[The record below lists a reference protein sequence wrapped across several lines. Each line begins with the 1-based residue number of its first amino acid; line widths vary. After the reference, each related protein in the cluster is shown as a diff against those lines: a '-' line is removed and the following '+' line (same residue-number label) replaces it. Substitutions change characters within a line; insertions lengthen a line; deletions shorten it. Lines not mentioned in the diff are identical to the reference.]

1 MSKKNLAEKMS
12 ETALKFEIERYN
24 KVNPM
29 SEWSKILEFNDKYF
43 PEWRKRDPLYYS
55 NAILGE
61 LGEVANALKKAIG
74 GGTNITK
81 PREEYVGDV
90 QEELADVYIYLV
102 MYAERMGMNEEL
114 FNKMIAAKVGVIE
127 RRMTSRIK
135 RKLKK
140 VKKE

>member
-1 MSKKNLAEKMS
+1 
-12 ETALKFEIERYN
+12 
-24 KVNPM
+24 M
-29 SEWSKILEFNDKYF
+29 SEWSKILKFNDKYF

-74 GGTNITK
+74 GGTHRTK
-81 PREEYVGDV
+81 TKDEYIGDV

-102 MYAERMGMNEEL
+102 MYAERMGMNEET
-114 FNKMIAAKVGVIE
+114 FNKMISAKVGVIE

-135 RKLKK
+135 RKLRKLKK
-140 VKKE
+140 